1 MRAVYA
7 CNVTKS
13 FKGDTALDQ
22 INFTAKT
29 GEITGV
35 VGPDG
40 AGKTTLIRLLTGLM
54 DFDGGE
60 LEILGRK
67 MPDKSSSYLEQIG
80 YMPQK
85 FGLYDDLSVLENLRL
100 YAHLQEIPHIDMR
113 IDELLNFTKLKQFAA
128 RRVVNLSGGMKRKLA
143 LACTLIKK
151 PKILFLDEPSVGVDP
166 ISRQDLWAMVHSLL
180 SEDVTVVWST
190 SYLNEAQ
197 MCDNVILLNEGKVLY
212 HGCPKEL
219 MDGLRGRVFKIEGD
233 FFNKREAVSSIL
245 ECDELLDAALVGSH
259 IKAMIKTKS
268 AFPKEILKTIGDNIK
283 VSKIEPSFEDA
294 FLGILGVKTKARSIL
309 ANVMPQMPER
319 KNIIAVRNLSKKFGK
334 FTAVENISFTVNS
347 GEIFGLLGP
356 NGAGKS
362 TTFKMLCGL
371 LTPTS
376 GDIKVLEGSLEKRHI
391 RQNIGYMA
399 QKFSLYGDLKLKDN
413 LDFFARLYEVKEA
426 QKKIDMMTNI
436 FDLKKYLNMS
446 ANDVPLGIKQ
456 RLSLACSLMHE
467 PSVLFLDEP
476 TSGVDIIT
484 RKEFWTN
491 INNTAKHGVCVMVTT
506 HFMDEAEYCDK
517 IMLIYKGKAIA
528 VGTPDELKARVGA
541 DASMEDAFIHLIKM
555 YDKESENK
563 NEQRTHK
570 SVN

>member
-1 MRAVYA
+1 
-7 CNVTKS
+7 
-13 FKGDTALDQ
+13 
-22 INFTAKT
+22 
-29 GEITGV
+29 
-35 VGPDG
+35 
-40 AGKTTLIRLLTGLM
+40 
-54 DFDGGE
+54 
-60 LEILGRK
+60 
-67 MPDKSSSYLEQIG
+67 
-80 YMPQK
+80 
-85 FGLYDDLSVLENLRL
+85 
-100 YAHLQEIPHIDMR
+100 
-113 IDELLNFTKLKQFAA
+113 
-128 RRVVNLSGGMKRKLA
+128 
-143 LACTLIKK
+143 
-151 PKILFLDEPSVGVDP
+151 
-166 ISRQDLWAMVHSLL
+166 
-180 SEDVTVVWST
+180 
-190 SYLNEAQ
+190 
-197 MCDNVILLNEGKVLY
+197 
-212 HGCPKEL
+212 
-219 MDGLRGRVFKIEGD
+219 
-233 FFNKREAVSSIL
+233 
-245 ECDELLDAALVGSH
+245 
-259 IKAMIKTKS
+259 
-268 AFPKEILKTIGDNIK
+268 
-283 VSKIEPSFEDA
+283 
-294 FLGILGVKTKARSIL
+294 
-309 ANVMPQMPER
+309 MPER